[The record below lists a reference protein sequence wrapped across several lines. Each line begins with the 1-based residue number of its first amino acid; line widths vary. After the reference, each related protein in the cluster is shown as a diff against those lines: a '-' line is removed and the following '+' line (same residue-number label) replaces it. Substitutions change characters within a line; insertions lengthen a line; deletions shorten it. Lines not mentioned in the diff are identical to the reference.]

1 MNQQSARS
9 GSSRIRAVLG
19 PTNTG
24 KTHLAV
30 ERMLGHASGVIGLPL
45 RLLAREIYDRVVTL
59 RGRRS
64 VALITGEEKILPP
77 NPAYFVCTV
86 EAMPMT
92 RDFDFLAVDEIQL
105 AADAER
111 GHIFTDRL
119 LHARGK
125 EETMFLGAATMK
137 SFLRRLLPD
146 ALIEERPRFST
157 LRHNGHRKLSRL
169 GRRTAVV
176 AFSADDVYAIAEAV
190 RRHRGGAAIVMG
202 ALSPRT
208 RNAQIAMYQA
218 GEVDFLVA
226 TDAIGMGLNM
236 DIDHVAFAG
245 LRKFDGKTMRHLT
258 AAEVSQ
264 IAGRAGRHM
273 NDGSF
278 GTTAELGLLDEN
290 LANQVEQH
298 AFKPLEAAR
307 WRSGN
312 LAYTSLRDLMRSL
325 DTAPP
330 KPFLIR
336 PRDVDDTT
344 SLKALSR
351 NSAVSDRAS
360 RPAAIRLL
368 WQVCQIPDFR
378 KTLPEHHVALL
389 ARIFGHLVGSDNGLP
404 TDWIAGH
411 VNPLDRTDG
420 DIDALANRIAAIR
433 TWTYMAHQS
442 DWIGDSV
449 YWQERTRE
457 VEDRLSDALHA
468 RLAQRFVDRRTSL
481 LVNRLNQGESL
492 LASVNEAGAIAI
504 EGEPIGQVHGLSF
517 TLDRSVH
524 LQHRGVRTAVKRALA
539 DTIARLARRLE
550 GAADSAFSLDPK
562 GQIHW
567 QGAPVASLTEADRPL
582 SARARLLAIDYLE
595 GPRADAVRQ
604 RLQRWIDDRIAR
616 LLQPLIALDGVP
628 FSSAA
633 RGVAYQLMEAHGVLW
648 RDQIDDPVRRLEPK
662 DFGRFKYNGVV
673 IGETAIFLPALLKP
687 EPTVLRC
694 LLWALKNGQ
703 CGPSLAPP
711 SPGLVSIATDDAT
724 PADFYRVAGFRCY
737 GATAVRVD
745 MAERLAHRLRQLS
758 KKAPITLQPELL
770 SLLGSDH
777 GTLEAVMKA
786 MGYVRSETDG
796 ETEPHFV
803 RAQKRH
809 RPVRQQAAAG
819 RRRKRPPAPSQ
830 SPFAV
835 LRDLQGK

>member
-1 MNQQSARS
+1 MNQQSARAGS
-9 GSSRIRAVLG
+9 GRIRAILG

-45 RLLAREIYDRVVTL
+45 RLLAREIYDRVVAL

-86 EAMPMT
+86 EAMPLT

-125 EETMFLGAATMK
+125 EETMFLGAATIK
-137 SFLRRLLPD
+137 SLLRRLLPD

-208 RNAQIAMYQA
+208 RNAQVAMYQA

-236 DIDHVAFAG
+236 DIDHVAFAA
-245 LRKFDGKTMRHLT
+245 LRKFDGKAVRHLN
-258 AAEVSQ
+258 AAEIGQ
-264 IAGRAGRHM
+264 IAGRAGRHS

-278 GTTAELGLLDEN
+278 GTTAELGLLDDD
-290 LANQVEQH
+290 LAGQVESH
-298 AFKPLEAAR
+298 AFKPLQVAR

-312 LAYTSLRDLMRSL
+312 LAFTSLRDLIRSL
-325 DTAPP
+325 DTKPP
-330 KPFLIR
+330 KPFLVR

-344 SLKALSR
+344 SLKALAR
-351 NSAVSDRAS
+351 NPAVSDRAN

-389 ARIFGHLVGSDNGLP
+389 ARIFDHLVGSDHGLP

-420 DIDALANRIAAIR
+420 DIDTLANRIAAIR
-433 TWTYMAHQS
+433 TWTYMAHQN
-442 DWIGDSV
+442 DWIGDGP

-481 LVNRLNQGESL
+481 LVNRLGDGDSL
-492 LASVNEAGAIAI
+492 LASVNEAGALAI
-504 EGEPIGQVHGLSF
+504 EGETVGRLNGLSF
-517 TLDRSVH
+517 VLDRTVH
-524 LQHRGVRTAVKRALA
+524 LQHRGVRTAVNRALA
-539 DTIARLARRLE
+539 DTVARQARHLE
-550 GAADSAFSLDPK
+550 AAADDAFSLDTK

-567 QGAPVASLTEADRPL
+567 QAAPVARATEGDRPL
-582 SARARLLAIDYLE
+582 SARVRLLTIDYLE
-595 GPRADAVRQ
+595 GPRAHRVQQ
-604 RLQRWIDDRIAR
+604 RLQRWIDARIAR
-616 LLQPLIALDGVP
+616 LLQPLIALDSVP

-633 RGVAYQLMEAHGVLW
+633 RGVAYQLTEAFGVLR
-648 RDQIDDPVRRLEPK
+648 RDQIDDPLRRLESK

-673 IGETAIFLPALLKP
+673 IGDTGIFLPALLKP
-687 EPTVLRC
+687 EATALRC
-694 LLWALKNGQ
+694 LLWALKHGQ
-703 CGPSLAPP
+703 CDLDLAPP
-711 SPGLVSIATDDAT
+711 APGLVSVATDAAVPD
-724 PADFYRVAGFRCY
+724 DFYRVAGFYCY
-737 GATAVRVD
+737 GAIAVRVD
-745 MAERLAHRLRQLS
+745 MAERLAVRLRQSAKKGPLTLS
-758 KKAPITLQPELL
+758 AEFL
-770 SLLGSDH
+770 SLLGCDH
-777 GTLEAVMKA
+777 SRLEAVIKA
-786 MGYVRSETDG
+786 MGYVRTEADGGSE
-796 ETEPHFV
+796 PQFV
-803 RAQKRH
+803 RAEKRH
-809 RPVRQQAAAG
+809 RRVRRNTASVS
-819 RRRKRPPAPSQ
+819 RRKRPPAASE